1 MTALR
6 FNVSGSLLA
15 SGSRDTDLI
24 MWDVV
29 GEAGLYR
36 LRGHKDQVTD
46 LVSGTVLPRPSL
58 ARHHTAAPIPVLNLT
73 CLALHATPSPG
84 QAYVLTAIPTS
95 TLPTLCYIP
104 TPHFLCPPTG
114 VCDTR

>member
-6 FNVSGSLLA
+6 FNTSGSLLA

-46 LVSGTVLPRPSL
+46 LVSGTVLHTATPYFCTVLPHHTAVSITVLRLPRPS
-58 ARHHTAAPIPVLNLT
+58 RHAP
-73 CLALHATPSPG
+73 TPYSPG
-84 QAYVLTAIPTS
+84 LAYVLTAT
-95 TLPTLCYIP
+95 
-104 TPHFLCPPTG
+104 TP
-114 VCDTR
+114 